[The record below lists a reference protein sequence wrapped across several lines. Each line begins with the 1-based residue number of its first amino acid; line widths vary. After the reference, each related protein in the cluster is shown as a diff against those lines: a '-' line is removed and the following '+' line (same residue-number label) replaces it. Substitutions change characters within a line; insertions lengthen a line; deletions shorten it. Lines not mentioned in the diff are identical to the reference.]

1 VIGPVT
7 LILIAAGLAMDAFAA
22 AMAVSVRLVP
32 LTRRHIFRLAF
43 HLGLFQ
49 ALMPLAGWALGRSV
63 RGLIESWD
71 HWVAFG
77 LLALIGSRAVREA
90 LRTADG
96 DPPVQFRDPT
106 RGWSLLILSVATSID
121 ALAVGVGFA
130 MLHVDIVA
138 AVLVIGLVTS
148 SLTAAG
154 MVLGSRLGPALGR
167 RMEIVGGL
175 LLITIGT
182 KILAEHLTAV

>member
-1 VIGPVT
+1 VVGPVT

-22 AMAVSVRLVP
+22 AIAVSTRLVP
-32 LTRRHIFRLAF
+32 LTRRHVFRLAF

-63 RGLIESWD
+63 RGLIEGWD

-77 LLALIGSRAVREA
+77 LLTLIGSRAVLEA
-90 LRTADG
+90 LRAPHG
-96 DPPVQFRDPT
+96 EPPVAVRDPT
-106 RGWSLLILSVATSID
+106 RGWSLMILSVATSVD

-130 MLHVDIVA
+130 MLHVDILA
-138 AVLVIGLVTS
+138 AVLVIGLITS
-148 SLTAAG
+148 GLTAAG
-154 MVLGSRLGPALGR
+154 MVLGNRLGRALGR
-167 RMEIVGGL
+167 RMEVVGGL
-175 LLITIGT
+175 VLIAIGT